1 MGNTTGPFWTY
12 CEHGLVAD
20 RPSATVDL
28 VGKLFFATD
37 ETQTYLCV
45 PSGSGYGWVT
55 VSPAGSTLTVDDAL
69 NTAVTRTLTLAH
81 TTSGVAAAGIGAG
94 ALLRA
99 ENSTGTLKSAGA
111 VDALHT
117 TATAGAEV
125 SVVSIKAGL
134 GGTLT
139 EGLRVATTAGATGS
153 CQAVGGTT
161 YVRFE
166 TQGSEANISMR
177 LEAKGT
183 GTVAVYNPGN
193 TQALL
198 SVGHTGNLSLR
209 SDVQLGAA
217 PTVSLPSGV
226 VQVDSGATTVT
237 VTNTMVTA
245 TSLVFANIVSATT
258 NAVSVLRVVP
268 GAGSFTITLSGDPGV
283 SNASVAFL
291 VVNPL

>member
-1 MGNTTGPFWTY
+1 MGNTVGPFWTY
-12 CEHGLVAD
+12 TEHGLIAD
-20 RPSATVDL
+20 RPSATVDH

-45 PSGSGYGWVT
+45 PSGSSYGWVT

-69 NTAVTRTLTLAH
+69 NTAVTRTLTLSH

-94 ALLRA
+94 MLLRA
-99 ENSTGTLKSAGA
+99 ESDAGTLRSAGA

-117 TATAGAEV
+117 DATDGAEV
-125 SVVSIKAGL
+125 SVLSLKAGTA
-134 GGTLT
+134 GTLT
-139 EGLRVATTAGATGS
+139 EGLRVATSVGATSS
-153 CQAVGGTT
+153 CQAVGGTS

-166 TQGSEANISMR
+166 TYGIGADVSMR
-177 LEAKGT
+177 IEAKGA

-198 SVGHTGNLSLR
+198 SVGPTGNLGLR
-209 SDVQLGAA
+209 SGVELGAA

-237 VTNTMVTA
+237 VTNTMVAA
-245 TSLVFANIVSATT
+245 TSLIFAQIVEATS
-258 NAVSVLRVVP
+258 NAVSVLNVVP
-268 GAGSFTITLSGDPGV
+268 GAGSFVINLSGDPGV